1 VAVRLAER
9 WLAGHVNAETWQA
22 SIVPLAPMHAVD
34 ETSRTR
40 EASRG
45 TGRPWAWR
53 GRPTGASNAGNSSNC
68 MSSLA
73 ADSPCYDAAARQTKR
88 GRAVGV
94 CTAKQEQARAV
105 QGTRSPSSHPPPGG
119 AGRPGGHP
127 QEPVA
132 AGPQGTVASLLQLRP
147 EHQSICVCCCDP
159 ARMVRLC
166 HGRTLAAPR
175 RSRSLVRRRQAPP
188 REHHAA
194 PRRRPRCPQFVAAF
208 RQQRSTPL
216 VDEHGRPCSP
226 CEGADTASWRSQ
238 GLGFA
243 QATGVECPGAGL
255 SRGALLQEAPGQV
268 LGCV

>member
-1 VAVRLAER
+1 MAVRLAER

-45 TGRPWAWR
+45 TGRPWTWR
-53 GRPTGASNAGNSSNC
+53 RRPTGASNAGNSSKC
-68 MSSLA
+68 MSSLT

-88 GRAVGV
+88 GRAVGA

-105 QGTRSPSSHPPPGG
+105 QGTRSSSSHPPPGG

-166 HGRTLAAPR
+166 HGRTLAAPGGPGVWR
-175 RSRSLVRRRQAPP
+175 GRDRRRL
-188 REHHAA
+188 
-194 PRRRPRCPQFVAAF
+194 V
-208 RQQRSTPL
+208 SITPL
-216 VDEHGRPCSP
+216 
-226 CEGADTASWRSQ
+226 
-238 GLGFA
+238 
-243 QATGVECPGAGL
+243 PGAALDVPSSWQPCGSNDRPLWLTSMGGRVLLARGQTRRDGGPRAWDLHKRRVWSVLGQGCREGL
-255 SRGALLQEAPGQV
+255 SCRGP
-268 LGCV
+268 LGKC